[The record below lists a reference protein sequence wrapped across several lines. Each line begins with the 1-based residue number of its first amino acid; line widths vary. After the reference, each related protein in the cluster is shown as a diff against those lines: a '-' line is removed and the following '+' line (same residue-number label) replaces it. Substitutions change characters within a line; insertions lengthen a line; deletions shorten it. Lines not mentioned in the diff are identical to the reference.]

1 MRNVVRTTVCLLV
14 LFAAMMATYTARAG
28 EKEEARKHYDR
39 AIGLVD
45 DGQLPV
51 AIIEFQRSYDL
62 TKNYSVLYN
71 LGQVFVSLAKPV
83 EAINAYQRYLAEGG
97 KKIPAARRTEVEREI
112 ALQKARV
119 ATLSFHILPDG
130 ATIRVDGSE
139 VGKAPTIESLV
150 VGIGEHVVSATA
162 EGHERLVG
170 AERSGWRWPTKMLRD
185 LDPPYG

>member
-162 EGHERLVG
+162 EGHEP
-170 AERSGWRWPTKMLRD
+170 AEV
-185 LDPPYG
+185 